1 MSGNIKRLCATDEQ
15 STKVLA
21 NGKEKEDKR
30 LSKKDKMTTIQ
41 KHYKHLTR
49 NTSRIKQYREAWQN
63 AGLKAIQ

>member
-30 LSKKDKMTTIQ
+30 LSKKDKMTTI
-41 KHYKHLTR
+41 
-49 NTSRIKQYREAWQN
+49 
-63 AGLKAIQ
+63 